1 MNLISFYKNKDGFSL
16 IELIVVI
23 AIIVIL
29 AAAVA
34 PNLSWFVKDAGEEEL
49 IAQGKVVLISTET
62 KIADLRKTATD
73 TGQSL
78 QDLVDM
84 KKEDILKDAELIEV
98 VDPNTFVI
106 EIKNRQLYYFEFV
119 LDGQYVC
126 YNDGKVYVNKT
137 SQAGNSEPLMSAY
150 QFLINKVKGTAID
163 LSLFKGVNKNELYR
177 FN

>member
-1 MNLISFYKNKDGFSL
+1 MSLINFYKNKDGFSL

-34 PNLSWFVKDAGEEEL
+34 PNLSWFVKDAKEEEL

-78 QDLVDM
+78 QDLVNL
-84 KKEDILKDAELIEV
+84 KKDEILKDAELIGQ
-98 VDPNTFVI
+98 VDPETFFI
-106 EIKNRQLYYFEFV
+106 EVKNRQLYYFEFV
-119 LDGQYVC
+119 LEGQYVC
-126 YNDGKVYVNKT
+126 YNDGEVYVNKT
-137 SQAGNSEPLMSAY
+137 SQSGNSGNLLSAY
-150 QFLINKVKGTAID
+150 QFLVYKGTN
-163 LSLFKGVNKNELYR
+163 LF
-177 FN
+177 

>member
-62 KIADLRKTATD
+62 EIADLRKTATD
-73 TGQSL
+73 MGQSL
-78 QDLVDM
+78 QDLIDQ
-84 KKEDILKDAELIEV
+84 KKEEILQDSELIEE

-119 LDGQYVC
+119 LNGKYVC
-126 YNDGKVYVNKT
+126 FNDGNVYINKT
-137 SQAGNSEPLMSAY
+137 SQAGNSGKTLSVY
-150 QFLINKVKGTAID
+150 QFLI
-163 LSLFKGVNKNELYR
+163 FKGVYFDSDFL
-177 FN
+177 